1 MTRKWK
7 RFICTFLTSALVFT
21 GPVIDGTVNGG
32 YIGSSFEQVF
42 AKTAKE
48 KKKEAEENLS
58 NTNDK
63 IDDLK
68 EQQSQVTNDIQS
80 KSDKLDTIIA
90 AQKKLQTDIICNLRL
105 LFL

>member
-48 KKKEAEENLS
+48 KKKEAEENNLPLS
-58 NTNDK
+58 LYIK
-63 IDDLK
+63 LK
-68 EQQSQVTNDIQS
+68 
-80 KSDKLDTIIA
+80 
-90 AQKKLQTDIICNLRL
+90 
-105 LFL
+105 LFMKGNKNE